1 LALRSLSEEAA
12 LAAWKSSLRGLVG
25 WYAPPDQSGQAGR
38 MATEYVAKHKL
49 SGTIEKALAEALAPQ
64 PENPYE
70 ALAAWF
76 ESKAGAP
83 ASSEDKDFGTGEK
96 KAGEANGY
104 GARAAEQTHAT
115 RARVGCA
122 RCPAAAAAG
131 AAPTASH
138 SSRRQQ
144 LLMPPL
150 VHCLSLAGCSPRR
163 RGG

>member
-1 LALRSLSEEAA
+1 
-12 LAAWKSSLRGLVG
+12 
-25 WYAPPDQSGQAGR
+25 

-104 GARAAEQTHAT
+104 GA
-115 RARVGCA
+115 
-122 RCPAAAAAG
+122 
-131 AAPTASH
+131 
-138 SSRRQQ
+138 
-144 LLMPPL
+144 
-150 VHCLSLAGCSPRR
+150 
-163 RGG
+163 